1 MGNEGK
7 GVERMESLLSGG
19 AREREGAMERGDR
32 AELRLGL
39 ERGAGW
45 AADGPKRPA

>member
-19 AREREGAMERGDR
+19 AREREGAIEKRGS
-32 AELRLGL
+32 G
-39 ERGAGW
+39 
-45 AADGPKRPA
+45 